1 MERDGGLCRKN
12 DAGKRLQNSDEMW
25 LMYYK
30 WNLRTTC
37 NAILDFSVH
46 ANNMSKNKRCIYWLE
61 AFNSKRKRMENGIE
75 LPYQVQLCSYFTGYT
90 EIYDFRE
97 RLKRRKM

>member
-1 MERDGGLCRKN
+1 
-12 DAGKRLQNSDEMW
+12 MW

-46 ANNMSKNKRCIYWLE
+46 ANNMSKEQALHWL
-61 AFNSKRKRMENGIE
+61 RKLSASGSGWKMESSYLIAS
-75 LPYQVQLCSYFTGYT
+75 PVHSYFTGYT

-97 RLKRRKM
+97 RLKKEGRWQI

>member
-1 MERDGGLCRKN
+1 MIEGYTAEN

-46 ANNMSKNKRCIYWLE
+46 ANNMSKEQALHLFGSFPTAKGSGW
-61 AFNSKRKRMENGIE
+61 KMESSYLIE
-75 LPYQVQLCSYFTGYT
+75 SSFVHTL
-90 EIYDFRE
+90 RAN
-97 RLKRRKM
+97 

>member
-1 MERDGGLCRKN
+1 MPN

-46 ANNMSKNKRCIYWLE
+46 ANNMSKEQALHLLVGKLSTASGSGW
-61 AFNSKRKRMENGIE
+61 KMES
-75 LPYQVQLCSYFTGYT
+75 SYLIASPALFILYG
-90 EIYDFRE
+90 
-97 RLKRRKM
+97 LH